1 MRKQAQRN
9 RVEVRDVLRCRA
21 DGDKG
26 TEVMVGRKVENDD
39 QQPKYLQRR
48 ESRKDKQCE
57 ERKDKGGVRT
67 VPNKKQG
74 MEEEEQDPGPRRNG
88 SGKREGGD
96 PQERWYNSD
105 ETGTGK

>member
-1 MRKQAQRN
+1 MMTRN
-9 RVEVRDVLRCRA
+9 PGIYR
-21 DGDKG
+21 G
-26 TEVMVGRKVENDD
+26 
-39 QQPKYLQRR
+39 
-48 ESRKDKQCE
+48 ESRKDKQSE

-67 VPNKKQG
+67 VPNKQQG
-74 MEEEEQDPGPRRNG
+74 TEEEGQDPGPRRNG